1 MLWWKWSLME
11 SRYLKIFENSACHEE
26 FWFCIAIPLIRIC
39 HQVSP
44 AKVIESLLPWAAFD
58 EISVRARL
66 EFSIMG
72 SDPTAFLRPPGDID
86 NEDLMPRGLLKRN
99 RQLRK
104 STSKTD
110 VE

>member
-1 MLWWKWSLME
+1 ME

-72 SDPTAFLRPPGDID
+72 SRPYCLP
-86 NEDLMPRGLLKRN
+86 ETTRRH
-99 RQLRK
+99 R
-104 STSKTD
+104 
-110 VE
+110 